1 MNGLLED
8 VRYALRQVRKSP
20 RLLVLI
26 VVILGIGIGA
36 TATIFSLIEAAGNLP
51 IRDQKTTVLVFS
63 INPARMLDRT
73 PISAGDFADM
83 KTRLPV
89 LQDLAAFSEET
100 VHVQG
105 PSEPTRL
112 SIQRVTTNF
121 FSVLGVAPAFGRDF
135 NHEDVTRNQPVV
147 ILAHGTWQN
156 EFGADS
162 GILSRTIQI
171 NGLEH
176 RVVGVMKP
184 EFQYLSESTALWLP
198 MKDPITT
205 DDRGSRELI
214 VVGRLRNTADTPQLQ
229 AQAALLATQLAAEHP
244 DNDAG
249 WQFSITGTIP
259 VRRDEAIVL
268 AFVVL
273 LPFLVLGI
281 ACANIANVLLAR
293 AVGRQREVA
302 VRIALG
308 ASRIRIIR
316 LLLIESGV
324 YALAGGGVGILA
336 GIWGTDLIRGFS
348 LFWANAK
355 VDIWV
360 LAASLLTA
368 LLSGLLFGITPA
380 LQMIRVGAGETLKRT
395 SSATTIDRRGHRLRS
410 ALMVGEVAAATLLLL
425 LAGLVLRSVEELRTL
440 DTGFRID
447 GVQTFRTALLE
458 YRYQEPAG
466 AVQGHRAI
474 LDGLRQTPGVRAA
487 GAGTRVPTQGGR
499 NNPTQ
504 QLEIQGRVY
513 LGKERDWAQDLSVT
527 PGYFEALAVPLL
539 RGRDFNSGDLAFSAP
554 VAVISQTMAKR
565 YWGNGV
571 AVGQKFRLAGL
582 GTEAPW
588 ITVAGVVGDVR
599 NDDAG
604 APPLPIL
611 YFPLT
616 QHPARQLTYVLQTSG
631 GASIA
636 AATIRATVAKV
647 EPGIPIHD
655 VKSMRQLLNDD
666 LAGAYFTA
674 GFLAVLG
681 IIALSLAALG
691 IFGVLSHVA
700 SEHRPEIAI
709 RMALGAEPSQIVR
722 RFVGKALRLTSAGI
736 AVGGAGAAGAFRL
749 IRSSLS
755 DVSVV
760 DPIAA
765 SVVVGMLLLVAG
777 VACYFP
783 VRRATRLDPM
793 TVLRWE

>member
-8 VRYALRQVRKSP
+8 VRYALRQVRKSR

-26 VVILGIGIGA
+26 VIILGIGIGA
-36 TATIFSLIEAAGNLP
+36 TATIFSTIEAAGHMP
-51 IRDQKTTVLVFS
+51 IRDQKTIVLVFS
-63 INPARMLDRT
+63 VNPERMLDRT

-83 KTRLPV
+83 KTRLPL

-105 PSEPTRL
+105 PSEPARL
-112 SIQRVTTNF
+112 SIQRITTNF
-121 FSVLGVAPAFGRDF
+121 FSVLGVAPAHGRDF
-135 NHEDVTRNQPVV
+135 NHDDIAGNQPVV
-147 ILAHGTWQN
+147 ILAHATWQK
-156 EFGADS
+156 EFGADPE
-162 GILSRTIQI
+162 ILERTIEI
-171 NGLEH
+171 NGLAH
-176 RVVGVMKP
+176 RVIGVMRP

-198 MKDPITT
+198 MKDPVTA
-205 DDRGSRELI
+205 DDRSSRDLI
-214 VVGRLRNTADTPQLQ
+214 VVGRIRSAGDMPQLR

-249 WQFSITGTIP
+249 WQFSLTGTIP

-268 AFVVL
+268 ALIVL

-293 AVGRQREVA
+293 AMGRQREVA

-308 ASRIRIIR
+308 ASRMRIIR
-316 LLLIESGV
+316 LLLIESGI
-324 YALAGGGVGILA
+324 YALAGGAVGILA

-355 VDIWV
+355 VDIPV

-368 LLSGLLFGITPA
+368 LLSGLLFGVMPA

-395 SSATTIDRRGHRLRS
+395 STATTIDRRGHRLRS

-425 LAGLVLRSVEELRTL
+425 LAGLVLRSVEQLRSL

-447 GVQTFRTALLE
+447 RVQTFRTALLE
-458 YRYQEPAG
+458 YRYPQPAG
-466 AVQGHRAI
+466 AVQGHGAI
-474 LDGLRQTPGVRAA
+474 IDSLRQIPGVRAA
-487 GAGTRVPTQGGR
+487 GAGTRAPTQGGR

-513 LGKERDWAQDLSVT
+513 PGKERDWAQDLTVT
-527 PGYFEALAVPLL
+527 PGYFEALGVPLL
-539 RGRDFNSGDLAFSAP
+539 RGRDFDSADLASSIP
-554 VAVISQTMAKR
+554 VAVISLTMAKR
-565 YWGNGV
+565 YWSDGE
-571 AVGQKFRLAGL
+571 AVGQRFRLAGL

-588 ITVAGVVGDVR
+588 ITVVGVVGDVR

-604 APPLPIL
+604 APPLPTL

-616 QHPARQLTYVLQTSG
+616 QHPARQLTYVLQTSA
-631 GASIA
+631 GASIP
-636 AATIRATVAKV
+636 AATIRAAVAKV
-647 EPGIPIHD
+647 EPGIPIYD

-674 GFLAVLG
+674 GFLTVLG

-709 RMALGAEPSQIVR
+709 RMALGAEPNQIVR
-722 RFVGKALRLTSAGI
+722 TFVGKALRLTSVGI
-736 AVGGAGAAGAFRL
+736 AVGGVGAAGGFRL

-755 DVSVV
+755 DVSIV
-760 DPIAA
+760 DPVAA
-765 SVVVGMLLLVAG
+765 GVVVATLLLVAAA
-777 VACYFP
+777 ACYFP
-783 VRRATRLDPM
+783 VRRATRLAPM
-793 TVLRWE
+793 SVLRWE